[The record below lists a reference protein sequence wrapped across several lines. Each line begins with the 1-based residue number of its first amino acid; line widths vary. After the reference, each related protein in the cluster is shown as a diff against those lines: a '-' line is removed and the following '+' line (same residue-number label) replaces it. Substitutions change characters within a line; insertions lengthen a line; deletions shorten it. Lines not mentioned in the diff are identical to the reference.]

1 MEDQMVM
8 AKKNHQKMSN
18 NKYKKVLNKNDPF
31 DQLIMELAQKGI
43 LDVCAVEL
51 GQESSVPE
59 THEYSRKLVLHRGKL
74 TS

>member
-1 MEDQMVM
+1 M
-8 AKKNHQKMSN
+8 AN

-31 DQLIMELAQKGI
+31 DQLIMDLAQKGI

-51 GQESSVPE
+51 GQESLVPE
-59 THEYSRKLVLHRGKL
+59 TQEYSRKLLLHRGKL